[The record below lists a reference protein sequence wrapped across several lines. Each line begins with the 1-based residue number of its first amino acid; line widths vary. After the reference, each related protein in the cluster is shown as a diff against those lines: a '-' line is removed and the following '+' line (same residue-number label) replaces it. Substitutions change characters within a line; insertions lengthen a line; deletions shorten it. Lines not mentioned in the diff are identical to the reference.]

1 MADYY
6 PLLAKAVAGLDPNTP
21 DARQG
26 IYDRARSALS
36 RQLAAMDP
44 PVDKAILDRELR
56 ALEAVFARIEADQ
69 SMRMPSGP
77 ASEPSARDEVPLAL
91 PAKPRPQIAAKTAKS
106 GKNRKPLIAVG
117 LALGAMVVMAIAALA
132 LLRRDEPPVLASRP
146 VPAVQP
152 TAPGNPAQSKPGDRV
167 TAGVEPLLSAAPPVS
182 PSPVPVSPVPASP
195 APVPSAPSS
204 PVASSPVASSPVAN
218 SPAASAPAVR
228 SPQSPPPVT
237 TAPAPPVTPGVAVA
251 NRMLLLLQGTEQG
264 QEVVVKQGTAVW
276 RTEMVSGGQGQP
288 LEQAIKAGIDVAEMN
303 FRSDITIQRN
313 RDPAFPASHTIQI
326 AFSSIGKSE
335 LGPIQAVN
343 QIEFR
348 QVENQTGYALAGQGI
363 AVVENLFLV
372 ALAQV
377 EPARSRNEETMKA
390 RPFIYVEFQTSAGR
404 RGAMLLEKGVSG
416 QQAFDDAFRNW
427 Q

>member
-1 MADYY
+1 
-6 PLLAKAVAGLDPNTP
+6 
-21 DARQG
+21 
-26 IYDRARSALS
+26 
-36 RQLAAMDP
+36 
-44 PVDKAILDRELR
+44 
-56 ALEAVFARIEADQ
+56 
-69 SMRMPSGP
+69 
-77 ASEPSARDEVPLAL
+77 
-91 PAKPRPQIAAKTAKS
+91 
-106 GKNRKPLIAVG
+106 
-117 LALGAMVVMAIAALA
+117 
-132 LLRRDEPPVLASRP
+132 
-146 VPAVQP
+146 
-152 TAPGNPAQSKPGDRV
+152 
-167 TAGVEPLLSAAPPVS
+167 
-182 PSPVPVSPVPASP
+182 
-195 APVPSAPSS
+195 
-204 PVASSPVASSPVAN
+204 VAN

-228 SPQSPPPVT
+228 PPQSPPPVT

-377 EPARSRNEETMKA
+377 EPARSRNEEMMKA